1 MNKKLNKELQNS
13 IKKRR
18 LYLGGSM
25 VLDQNFD
32 IKKYLSDVQKQVEL
46 ENIYLHKKK
55 FLPIIKTDIN
65 DIPTKK
71 RNYNFNTIDYS
82 NDNNNNKNNKNNIK
96 PLEAINNLLSLS
108 KENLFNNH
116 IHNSSRKKAI
126 NTDLKFQKKLIDA
139 NNSVQS
145 IKKQIE
151 KMIKKD
157 KEATKSS
164 NSIFKNKNI
173 ELFITSEPR
182 FNVIKTINEIKKR
195 EKCNSLTNVVRGKNK
210 NLEIN
215 YKSKED
221 YDYDYDYIYNKLN
234 NNSKQ
239 KIAFDRRNEDAVFEP
254 VKILNDYKM
263 QKQLHINP
271 QEKSLFNYNFQNK
284 QLTKDNVLLK
294 FMSLETQ
301 KLYKNYNFRFD
312 KLLNNKKT
320 IEANESDFE
329 EYKDIHKKA
338 CKKMGSLFI
347 NLQKKNKILADESLN
362 CKSEIK
368 LIEDDIKRILHQIDH
383 LRVYGNFVN
392 EVLGGDTTRFGEKI
406 FPEATY
412 DDELNIEELSKT
424 IIKRYKCF
432 YENVEQEKFS
442 IENTFIDEPEK
453 MWYKFKEMESIMVRD
468 LFTKENLKGE
478 IKKIKEENNTNL
490 KYLRQK
496 NEMLEKEYENLN
508 EKYIYEL
515 EKYKE
520 IETRYFDTKSEFDDL
535 IKDFYIYIVN
545 NMNNEAIFPNIK
557 KISSNIE
564 ISDCIRKMNMII
576 CDKEVYIDKLM
587 LNLKEWEKND
597 AILFDDILNDRKKQ
611 LRHMKQLK
619 ILSKKINDK
628 LKIANNLENGEFK
641 IVFHSRKTEAPY
653 HKPKKIVV
661 EKVDEK
667 LIENMENEELLKYE
681 DNED

>member
-13 IKKRR
+13 IKRRR

-46 ENIYLHKKK
+46 ENIYFHKKK
-55 FLPIIKTDIN
+55 FLPTIKTDIN
-65 DIPTKK
+65 DIPTEK

-82 NDNNNNKNNKNNIK
+82 NDINNNKNNIK

-108 KENLFNNH
+108 KENLFNNP
-116 IHNSSRKKAI
+116 IINSSRKKAI

-145 IKKQIE
+145 TKKQIE
-151 KMIKKD
+151 KMIKKN

-173 ELFITSEPR
+173 ELFITGEPR

-215 YKSKED
+215 YKSKE
-221 YDYDYDYIYNKLN
+221 DYDYDYIYNKLN

-294 FMSLETQ
+294 FMSLETK

-320 IEANESDFE
+320 IEGNESDFE

-368 LIEDDIKRILHQIDH
+368 LIEDDIKRILQQIDH

-406 FPEATY
+406 FPEGTY

-424 IIKRYKCF
+424 VIKRYKCF

-442 IENTFIDEPEK
+442 IENTFINEPEK

-520 IETRYFDTKSEFDDL
+520 IEKRYFDTKSEFDDL

-545 NMNNEAIFPNIK
+545 DMNNEQIIPNIK
-557 KISSNIE
+557 KISNNLE
-564 ISDCIRKMNMII
+564 ISYCIRKMNMII

-628 LKIANNLENGEFK
+628 LKIANNIENGEFK

>member
-13 IKKRR
+13 IKRRR

-46 ENIYLHKKK
+46 ENIYFHKKK
-55 FLPIIKTDIN
+55 FLPTIKTDIN

-82 NDNNNNKNNKNNIK
+82 NDINNNKNNIK

-145 IKKQIE
+145 TKKQIE
-151 KMIKKD
+151 KMIKKN

-173 ELFITSEPR
+173 ELFITGEPR

-215 YKSKED
+215 YKSKE
-221 YDYDYDYIYNKLN
+221 DYDYDYIYNKLN

-294 FMSLETQ
+294 FMSLETK

-320 IEANESDFE
+320 IEGNESDFE

-406 FPEATY
+406 FPEGTY

-424 IIKRYKCF
+424 VIKRYKCF

-442 IENTFIDEPEK
+442 IENTFINEPEK

-496 NEMLEKEYENLN
+496 NEMLEKEYKNLN

-520 IETRYFDTKSEFDDL
+520 IEKRYFDTKSEFDDL

-545 NMNNEAIFPNIK
+545 DMNNEQIIPNIK
-557 KISSNIE
+557 KISNNLE
-564 ISDCIRKMNMII
+564 ISYCIRKMNMII

-628 LKIANNLENGEFK
+628 LKIANNIENGEFK

>member
-1 MNKKLNKELQNS
+1 L
-13 IKKRR
+13 
-18 LYLGGSM
+18 
-25 VLDQNFD
+25 
-32 IKKYLSDVQKQVEL
+32 
-46 ENIYLHKKK
+46 
-55 FLPIIKTDIN
+55 
-65 DIPTKK
+65 
-71 RNYNFNTIDYS
+71 
-82 NDNNNNKNNKNNIK
+82 
-96 PLEAINNLLSLS
+96 
-108 KENLFNNH
+108 
-116 IHNSSRKKAI
+116 
-126 NTDLKFQKKLIDA
+126 
-139 NNSVQS
+139 
-145 IKKQIE
+145 
-151 KMIKKD
+151 
-157 KEATKSS
+157 
-164 NSIFKNKNI
+164 
-173 ELFITSEPR
+173 
-182 FNVIKTINEIKKR
+182 
-195 EKCNSLTNVVRGKNK
+195 
-210 NLEIN
+210 
-215 YKSKED
+215 
-221 YDYDYDYIYNKLN
+221 
-234 NNSKQ
+234 
-239 KIAFDRRNEDAVFEP
+239 
-254 VKILNDYKM
+254 
-263 QKQLHINP
+263 
-271 QEKSLFNYNFQNK
+271 
-284 QLTKDNVLLK
+284 
-294 FMSLETQ
+294 
-301 KLYKNYNFRFD
+301 
-312 KLLNNKKT
+312 
-320 IEANESDFE
+320 
-329 EYKDIHKKA
+329 
-338 CKKMGSLFI
+338 GSLFI

-424 IIKRYKCF
+424 VIKRYKCF